1 MDVCT
6 FPTSLFKPSRHRSVN
21 QMKITEVIKME
32 LNDIPTKR
40 INELEQ
46 MTAQLLKTMRSSQ
59 LHRSD
64 LYASLQEFEQ
74 QLGEKRRSEFD
85 ENNSTYPG
93 Y

>member
-1 MDVCT
+1 
-6 FPTSLFKPSRHRSVN
+6 
-21 QMKITEVIKME
+21 MKITEVIKME

-59 LHRSD
+59 LHRSA
-64 LYASLQEFEQ
+64 LYESLQEFEQ
-74 QLGEKRRSEFD
+74 QLGEKRRNEFD